1 MSMVQQ
7 AIEVGAPLHAV
18 YEELATFENYPRFM
32 AGVEKVTPVGPD
44 ETHWVMQVDGRRRE
58 FDARII
64 ERSLDERVS
73 WATTAGPRL
82 AETITLRPMGETR
95 TQVVAQLEADIAFL
109 LPSDRHG
116 RDTLNQ
122 RLKDDLATFKGLIES
137 GIIGPGNTQTGV
149 SSKPLGGGRTLPPSR
164 RIGGHGPLP
173 PASARPDRTRGGPA
187 GSGTGSAPMGGR
199 TSAKDIWGD
208 GMINEVSRGSAHD
221 L

>member
-32 AGVEKVTPVGPD
+32 AGVEQVTPVGPD
-44 ETHWVMQVDGRRRE
+44 RTHWVMQVDGQRRE
-58 FDARII
+58 FDAQII

-73 WATTAGPRL
+73 WATTAGPRI

-95 TQVVAQLEADIAFL
+95 TQVVAQLEADAAFL
-109 LPSDRHG
+109 MPSDRHAQATLG
-116 RDTLNQ
+116 R
-122 RLKDDLATFKGLIES
+122 RLHDDLAAFKGLIES
-137 GIIGPGNTQTGV
+137 AGGIQTGA
-149 SSKPLGGGRTLPPSR
+149 SSKPLGGSARTLTPSR
-164 RIGGHGPLP
+164 RIGGHGPTP
-173 PASARPDRTRGGPA
+173 PAAARPDRTRGGPA
-187 GSGTGSAPMGGR
+187 GSSTGSAPMGGR
-199 TSAKDIWGD
+199 TTPRDIWGD

>member
-18 YEELATFENYPRFM
+18 YEELAAFENYPRFM
-32 AGVEKVTPVGPD
+32 AGVERVTPVGPD
-44 ETHWVMQVDGRRRE
+44 ETHWVMQVGGHRRE

-73 WATTAGPRL
+73 WATTVGPRL

-95 TQVVAQLEADIAFL
+95 TQVVAQLEADAAFL
-109 LPSDRHG
+109 PPSDRHAQ
-116 RDTLNQ
+116 DTLSQ
-122 RLKDDLATFKGLIES
+122 RLKDDLVALKGLIES
-137 GIIGPGNTQTGV
+137 AGGTQIGV
-149 SSKPLGGGRTLPPSR
+149 SSKLLSGPARTLPPSR
-164 RIGGHGPLP
+164 RIGGHGPMP
-173 PASARPDRTRGGPA
+173 PAAARPDRTRGGPA

-199 TSAKDIWGD
+199 TAAKDIWGD

>member
-7 AIEVGAPLHAV
+7 AIEVGAPLHTV

-32 AGVEKVTPVGPD
+32 AGVEQVTPVGPD
-44 ETHWVMQVDGRRRE
+44 ETHWVMRVDGHRRE

-64 ERSLDERVS
+64 ERSLDERVA

-95 TQVVAQLEADIAFL
+95 TQVVAQLEADAAFL
-109 LPSDRHG
+109 LPSDRHAQA
-116 RDTLNQ
+116 TLSR
-122 RLKDDLATFKGLIES
+122 RLKGDLAAFKGLMES
-137 GIIGPGNTQTGV
+137 AGGTQIGA
-149 SSKPLGGGRTLPPSR
+149 SSKLLGGGGGGPARTLPPSR
-164 RIGGHGPLP
+164 RIGGYGPAP
-173 PASARPDRTRGGPA
+173 TRGGPA

-199 TSAKDIWGD
+199 TLPRDIWGD
-208 GMINEVSRGSAHD
+208 GMINEASRGSAHD